1 MWTQK
6 YEPVSTE
13 DVVGNRDIVSRFQK
27 MCETRY
33 VQHMILCG
41 PPGVGKSSLLKIL
54 TKSILGDQVNDA
66 TLSFCSADNK
76 CNQIVREKIHQ
87 FVPLKISGGDRKFI
101 IFKQA
106 ELLNEGVQQLMRRL
120 METHYHH
127 AVFVFVC
134 NTLGNLLESI
144 QSRCH
149 TFCFKPISP
158 DDQLRRLNQIAAFE
172 EFRTG
177 AGAAARHASSCER
190 IVHLSH
196 GDMRF
201 SVNYFQAIC
210 AISSPGGG
218 GAGTD
223 CGTDCNTTAAV
234 ADAVFFPHYDQIRSI
249 FEILGDPDKSLVRF
263 GTCLALL
270 KQLRTKGYCG
280 LDIVAF
286 MSTHIMANE
295 TTVPQPLCVKF
306 MKDITLC
313 HTRMSRGVD
322 SFVQL
327 SALVATMYRH

>member
-1 MWTQK
+1 
-6 YEPVSTE
+6 
-13 DVVGNRDIVSRFQK
+13 
-27 MCETRY
+27 
-33 VQHMILCG
+33 LCG

-54 TKSILGDQVNDA
+54 TKSVLGDQVNDA

-87 FVPLKISGGDRKFI
+87 FVPLKISGESRKFI

-134 NTLGNLLESI
+134 NTLGNILESI

-149 TFCFKPISP
+149 TFCFKPIAP
-158 DDQLRRLNQIAAFE
+158 TDQLKRLNQIAASEAFHADA
-172 EFRTG
+172 TTH
-177 AGAAARHASSCER
+177 HASSCER
-190 IVHLSH
+190 IVHMSH

-210 AISSPGGG
+210 AISSPG
-218 GAGTD
+218 AD
-223 CGTDCNTTAAV
+223 CTTTAV
-234 ADAVFFPHYDQIRSI
+234 TNAVFFPHYDQIRSI
-249 FEILGDPDKSLVRF
+249 FAILCDPDKDKNMVRF
-263 GTCLALL
+263 GACLAFLE
-270 KQLRTKGYCG
+270 QLRTKGYCG
-280 LDIVAF
+280 LDIVTF

-295 TTVPQPLCVKF
+295 TTVPQSLCVKF

-313 HTRMSRGVD
+313 HTRMSHGVD

>member
-6 YEPVSTE
+6 YEPVSTA

-54 TKSILGDQVNDA
+54 TKSLLGDQVNDA

-76 CNQIVREKIHQ
+76 CNQNVREKIHQ
-87 FVPLKISGGDRKFI
+87 FVPLKISGENRKFI
-101 IFKQA
+101 VFKQA

-134 NTLGNLLESI
+134 NTLGTLLESI

-158 DDQLRRLNQIAAFE
+158 DDQLRRLHQIAGFEAF
-172 EFRTG
+172 RADDTTSHH
-177 AGAAARHASSCER
+177 HASSCER
-190 IVHLSH
+190 IVRLSQ

-210 AISSPGGG
+210 AISPPG
-218 GAGTD
+218 AE
-223 CGTDCNTTAAV
+223 CTATAEV
-234 ADAVFFPHYDQIRSI
+234 TNAVFFPQYDLIRSI
-249 FEILGDPDKSLVRF
+249 FAILCDPDKNLVRF
-263 GTCLALL
+263 GACLACLE
-270 KQLRTKGYCG
+270 QLRTKGYCG
-280 LDIVAF
+280 MDIVTF
-286 MSTHIMANE
+286 LSTHIMANE
-295 TTVPQPLCVKF
+295 ATIPQSLCVAF